1 MSDIA
6 ESLRACTENGAD
18 PAILFGA
25 ADEIDKLRAENAS
38 LKEAISLSE
47 DSRLMDEYL
56 KLERANA
63 RQAERIAELEEDIKE
78 SDAIRE
84 RCAYLLA
91 ETAVALKGPEKALH
105 RHGWY
110 DLPKVAQEQTT
121 TIAAQSAVIDMAK
134 TALDEVKSLIEESR
148 GVYGLHLNGDESPW
162 SELEQ
167 GGRFERLGALP
178 DALAAINA
186 LPEVAEKKASE

>member
-1 MSDIA
+1 MDKDYTLLRPRCRTGRGEIVSDIA

-63 RQAERIAELEEDIKE
+63 RQSERIKANEQYEQ
-78 SDAIRE
+78 
-84 RCAYLLA
+84 
-91 ETAVALKGPEKALH
+91 ALGG
-105 RHGWY
+105 GW
-110 DLPKVAQEQTT
+110 
-121 TIAAQSAVIDMAK
+121 
-134 TALDEVKSLIEESR
+134 
-148 GVYGLHLNGDESPW
+148 
-162 SELEQ
+162 
-167 GGRFERLGALP
+167 
-178 DALAAINA
+178 
-186 LPEVAEKKASE
+186 